1 MPHHTTLSSSIT
13 LLMKCVTLP
22 ATSPCELNFPE
33 DQNQGIAMLIA
44 LSIIGI
50 LALVVALMA
59 ILSAMQDIT
68 DDY

>member
-1 MPHHTTLSSSIT
+1 
-13 LLMKCVTLP
+13 
-22 ATSPCELNFPE
+22 
-33 DQNQGIAMLIA
+33 MLIA